1 MLAGVEGK
9 FALEAIFHTH
19 CLFAFSNFESIPEK
33 HVGTGKINSNGHE
46 SPRSHF
52 RYIKPTA
59 SHPEIRARFTPGAGL
74 VFGPRAGDS
83 QVNDDVSSRAH
94 QAVRGLRRVPGDTR
108 MTVEM
113 AGLFVW
119 LQSLRQGVLDKR
131 GHFGARVSGA
141 RKIRS

>member
-1 MLAGVEGK
+1 MADTRSFSDHARHELLGHSAHFKPGK
-9 FALEAIFHTH
+9 
-19 CLFAFSNFESIPEK
+19 CIPF
-33 HVGTGKINSNGHE
+33 G
-46 SPRSHF
+46 HF

-131 GHFGARVSGA
+131 GHFGAR
-141 RKIRS
+141 KIRSWQAIGDRTAGS